1 MIFRLYV
8 NRFISSWVFL
18 GINININSIKK
29 NLKLIKV
36 NSAQFNFQYEDQ
48 IHLPYSIAMLVS
60 YIKSKENLNK
70 HFQFE
75 KVFVFRE
82 KVEEYIL
89 QCKNSDILLCSC
101 YVWNWEIMIYLAEQ
115 VKKLNPKC
123 SIIFGG
129 PQVPENTKGFFEKY
143 PFVDILV
150 HGEGEQILENIFDS
164 YLDNKDYSKIK

>member
-1 MIFRLYV
+1 M
-8 NRFISSWVFL
+8 
-18 GINININSIKK
+18 
-29 NLKLIKV
+29 
-36 NSAQFNFQYEDQ
+36 
-48 IHLPYSIAMLVS
+48 
-60 YIKSKENLNK
+60 
-70 HFQFE
+70 
-75 KVFVFRE
+75 FRE

-164 YLDNKDYSKIK
+164 YLDNKDYSK